1 MNAKNW
7 IIEFWHFRELLVA
20 LTLREIKIRYK
31 QTLLGAAW
39 AVLQPAALAVIF
51 SIIFGHFLQ
60 IESPQTPYI
69 VFYYSALVP
78 WTFFSNSV
86 TFGSLSVVNNSSLV
100 TNVYFPREILPFA
113 SIGAAFFD
121 FITSSLIFLMLMI
134 FYKVNPSINVLYL
147 FLIIP
152 SIFIFAA
159 GISLILSTINVMYRD
174 IKFVVPLVLQVW
186 LFATPIIYTIDRI
199 PDSIRKFYVFNP
211 LAPLINSF
219 RQVTV
224 LDKNP
229 SIFELQLAILISIM
243 TFLFGILFFKY
254 KERVFA
260 DII

>member
-31 QTLLGAAW
+31 QTLLGTAW

-86 TFGSLSVVNNSSLV
+86 TFGALSVINNSNLV
-100 TNVYFPREILPFA
+100 TKVYFPREILPLA
-113 SIGAAFFD
+113 ALGAAFLD
-121 FITSSLIFLMLMI
+121 FLMATVLFVALLVFYKIPLSVNLIFVI
-134 FYKVNPSINVLYL
+134 PIVGI
-147 FLIIP
+147 LII
-152 SIFIFAA
+152 FTTAV
-159 GISLILSTINVMYRD
+159 ILVTSALNVVWRD
-174 IKFVVPLVLQVW
+174 VKFVVPLLTQLWMFVTPVIYPTSKVPQNLRAIYM
-186 LFATPIIYTIDRI
+186 LNPMAPIIDNLR
-199 PDSIRKFYVFNP
+199 
-211 LAPLINSF
+211 A
-219 RQVTV
+219 VTV
-224 LDKNP
+224 LNKSPQWADLGIATII
-229 SIFELQLAILISIM
+229 SVTALIAAYI
-243 TFLFGILFFKY
+243 FFKR
-254 KERVFA
+254 KEKVFA